1 MYECL
6 SYSLRMNAK
15 VQNRFTSI
23 AKNTLR
29 AFRYRNYRLFFVGQG
44 ISLIGTWMQSVATS
58 WLVYRLTHSS
68 LSLGIMA
75 FSGQIPVLII
85 SPFAGVLNDRW
96 NRRHALIIIQCM
108 ALCQALLLAIV
119 TSTGHAMFWNIILL
133 TFFLGTINAFEMPT
147 RQSLVVELVDDQKDL
162 GNAIALNST
171 VFNSA
176 RLIGPAI
183 AGILVAQ
190 FGEAVCF
197 FTNAATYLAAIT
209 VFTMMKNT
217 ERKPKEEKKNIFNE
231 LKEGFV
237 YAARFGPIRDLLLL
251 ILLLSFVGMS
261 FPVVLPVIAAK
272 VLGGGSGVYGALVAA
287 SGFGA
292 FMATVF
298 LATRA
303 SVLGLGRIV
312 SNGMFLFGFSL
323 VGFSFARIFPLA
335 LVLIAIAGGAM
346 ILNMAAC
353 NTIIQTIVEENK
365 RGRVMSMY
373 VMAFMGSA
381 PLGSLFSGYVANA
394 YGAPVAIFIGG
405 VCAIIGGML
414 FLRRLPDIRKIVQPI
429 YREKGIFPVA
439 DRSVESVIELGNT
452 PE

>member
-1 MYECL
+1 MK
-6 SYSLRMNAK
+6 RNAN
-15 VQNRFTSI
+15 NRLGTI
-23 AKNTLR
+23 ARSTLR
-29 AFRYRNYRLFFVGQG
+29 AFRYRNYRLFFFGQG

-58 WLVYRLTHSS
+58 WLVYRLTGSS
-68 LSLGIMA
+68 LALGIMA
-75 FSGQIPVLII
+75 FSGQMPVFII

-96 NRRHALIIIQCM
+96 NRRFALIIIQVL
-108 ALCQALLLAIV
+108 ALFQALSLAIV
-119 TSTGHAMFWNIILL
+119 TVTGHAMLWNIIAL
-133 TFFLGTINAFEMPT
+133 TFFLGLINAFEMPT
-147 RQSLVVELVDDQKDL
+147 RQSLVVELVDDRKDL

-171 VFNSA
+171 VFNGA
-176 RLIGPAI
+176 RLIGPAF
-183 AGILVAQ
+183 AGILVAR

-197 FTNAATYLAAIT
+197 FVNAATYLAAIIA
-209 VFTMMKNT
+209 FSIMKT
-217 ERKPKEEKKNIFNE
+217 AEKASDAQRENILAE
-231 LKEGFV
+231 LKEGFA

-292 FMATVF
+292 FAATVF

-312 SNGMFLFGFSL
+312 SIGMFLFGIAL
-323 VGFSFARIFPLA
+323 VGFSFSRVFPLSLI
-335 LVLIAIAGGAM
+335 LVAIAGGAM
-346 ILNMAAC
+346 ILNMAAS
-353 NTIIQTIVEENK
+353 NTIIQTIVDESK

-381 PLGSLFSGYVANA
+381 PLGSLFSGYIANTF
-394 YGAPVAIFIGG
+394 GAPVAVFIGG
-405 VCAIIGGML
+405 LFALGGGML
-414 FLRRLPDIRKIVQPI
+414 FARRLPEIRKIVQPI
-429 YREKGIFPVA
+429 YREKGIYPIA
-439 DRSVESVIELGNT
+439 DRSAESAIELGNT